1 MTLQSDFRIYRRL
14 LAQARPYW
22 RHLTGMF
29 ALRLLGA
36 PLALLTPLPIKIA
49 IDNVIASRPLPG
61 WLAWMLPQAVLD
73 SAAGLIWV
81 VVALIVIFAL
91 LVSLQALA
99 VWLLETYTGE
109 SLVLDFRAQLFRH
122 VQRLSLSY
130 HDMKGSSDS
139 TYRIQYDAPAIQYIM
154 VNGVIPL
161 VSAFVTLA
169 GMIYVTMRLDRELA
183 LVSLGISPILVFITR
198 KYGQPLRDRWKRLK
212 KLDSS
217 AMSVVQEVLSSVRVV
232 MAFGTEEREHQRFV
246 RQSANR
252 LSEQLRLARLQGSFD
267 VLVGC
272 TIALGAA
279 AIVAIGV
286 QHCRAGT
293 LTIGGLLVVMAYQ
306 AQLYEPLKTL
316 SKKTTDLQPGLAS
329 AERAFALLDEVPD
342 VLERPGAAPIVRARG
357 RLEFRDVGFA
367 YDPRAAVLEHFSF
380 TAEPGSRVGI
390 QGATGAGKT
399 TLVSLLMRFYDPTAG
414 EILLDG
420 VDLRG
425 YRLADL
431 RNQFALVLQD
441 TVLFSTSVA
450 ENIAYARPGASESDI
465 QEAARLANAHDFIE
479 RLPDGYQTRV
489 GERGMRLSGGE
500 RQRISLARAFLKN
513 APILI
518 LDEPTSSVDLGT
530 EAVIMEAIGRLMRDR
545 TTFLIAHRLS
555 TLENCDV
562 RLQVEQGRV
571 RPLAA
576 SGSRADV

>member
-198 KYGQPLRDRWKRLK
+198 KYG
-212 KLDSS
+212 
-217 AMSVVQEVLSSVRVV
+217 LS
-232 MAFGTEEREHQRFV
+232 
-246 RQSANR
+246 
-252 LSEQLRLARLQGSFD
+252 L
-267 VLVGC
+267 
-272 TIALGAA
+272 
-279 AIVAIGV
+279 
-286 QHCRAGT
+286 
-293 LTIGGLLVVMAYQ
+293 YQ
-306 AQLYEPLKTL
+306 AAHDDIRRLPHFMGRTMLLMDKRPWVRRRALRALAAKPSLFRRLL
-316 SKKTTDLQPGLAS
+316 S
-329 AERAFALLDEVPD
+329 VH
-342 VLERPGAAPIVRARG
+342 
-357 RLEFRDVGFA
+357 VGE
-367 YDPRAAVLEHFSF
+367 L
-380 TAEPGSRVGI
+380 
-390 QGATGAGKT
+390 
-399 TLVSLLMRFYDPTAG
+399 SLLKFAIPGFLDLG
-414 EILLDG
+414 WEILT
-420 VDLRG
+420 
-425 YRLADL
+425 A
-431 RNQFALVLQD
+431 
-441 TVLFSTSVA
+441 
-450 ENIAYARPGASESDI
+450 
-465 QEAARLANAHDFIE
+465 
-479 RLPDGYQTRV
+479 
-489 GERGMRLSGGE
+489 
-500 RQRISLARAFLKN
+500 
-513 APILI
+513 
-518 LDEPTSSVDLGT
+518 
-530 EAVIMEAIGRLMRDR
+530 
-545 TTFLIAHRLS
+545 
-555 TLENCDV
+555 
-562 RLQVEQGRV
+562 
-571 RPLAA
+571 
-576 SGSRADV
+576 